1 METIID
7 YVMRLEKSK
16 HPTPKMDA
24 LEVYT
29 KINIKDYLARPEEK
43 FDKEYSKKR
52 QEIRKYIRKDDLA
65 AKRDGGVIDWGY
77 LLNAA
82 DGF

>member
-1 METIID
+1 MQFSYNRGIN
-7 YVMRLEKSK
+7 
-16 HPTPKMDA
+16 A
-24 LEVYT
+24 LDVYT

-43 FDKEYSKKR
+43 YDKEFSKER
-52 QEIRKYIRKDDLA
+52 QKIRKYIRKDDLA

>member
-16 HPTPKMDA
+16 HSIPKMNA
-24 LEVYT
+24 LDVYT
-29 KINIKDYLARPEEK
+29 KINIRDYLRRPEEK
-43 FDKEYSKKR
+43 YDKEYSEER
-52 QEIRKYIRKDDLA
+52 QKIRQYIRKDDLA

-77 LLNAA
+77 LLNAT
-82 DGF
+82 DSF